1 MGGREREREF
11 VETSEEPGGGAGPES
26 GPLRG
31 PNGSESMG
39 RGREHGGRGEE
50 EGEGGGMNAS
60 VEKIS

>member
-1 MGGREREREF
+1 
-11 VETSEEPGGGAGPES
+11 
-26 GPLRG
+26 LRG